1 MMLKMECVS
10 DPFATHVGHEHSNA
24 MIVICGMQ

>member
-1 MMLKMECVS
+1 MLEMECVN
-10 DPFATHVGHEHSNA
+10 DPFAACVGHEDSNA

>member
-1 MMLKMECVS
+1 MLKTECVS
-10 DPFATHVGHEHSNA
+10 DPFAAPVGHEDSNA